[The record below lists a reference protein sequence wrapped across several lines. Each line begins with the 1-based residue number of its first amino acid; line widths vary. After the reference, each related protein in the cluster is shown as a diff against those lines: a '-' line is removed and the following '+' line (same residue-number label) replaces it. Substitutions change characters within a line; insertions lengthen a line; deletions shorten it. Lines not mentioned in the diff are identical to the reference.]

1 MSNSQPL
8 LCQFKTNSQVT
19 KASVD
24 ALPTQTVFERIST
37 HSNFSQAKIESVSK
51 STIFKYDKLPRKLC
65 VNGFAEAVHLAYDQ
79 HLGLLLSPD
88 HIFIAILQS
97 LSIHINQDA
106 EKHRQ
111 VLGLGHLTPGTKE
124 EIDIRRDQFKLGDFD
139 NDWQGVFPDF
149 KDAIGAK
156 VSKDV
161 HTLLASDFS
170 TSTPLSIAITSL
182 SIMDIFKSF
191 FEYSVTTMCGIPEI
205 ALLGTK
211 EDWESVRSRTAD
223 LLSRFEGTDFWTPHL
238 LPVLDQ
244 FVSAANGKP
253 DSEFWTNLYKPEG
266 GSGGP
271 FISGWI
277 NVFFPYLQRE
287 DGFKQSSYV
296 DWTFN
301 PGPFS
306 GLTYDAIP
314 PGFTKTPFTW
324 NYYHEKFPMDF
335 IGGFLGAEKACN
347 DFVTPSLAWAV
358 VHDKKE

>member
-1 MSNSQPL
+1 MSNSQPV
-8 LCQFKTNSQVT
+8 LCQFKTKSQVT

-24 ALPTQTVFERIST
+24 ALSTQTVFERIST
-37 HSNFSQAKIESVSK
+37 HSNFSQTKIESVSK
-51 STIFKYDKLPRKLC
+51 NTILKYDRLPHKLC

-79 HLGLLLSPD
+79 HYGLLLSPD
-88 HIFIAILQS
+88 HIFIVILQG

-111 VLGLGHLTPGTKE
+111 VLGLGNLAPGTKQ
-124 EIDIRRDQFKLGDFD
+124 EIDIRRDHFTLGNFD

-149 KDAIGAK
+149 KDAIGSK
-156 VSKDV
+156 VSKDLY
-161 HTLLASDFS
+161 TILASEFS

-182 SIMDIFKSF
+182 SIMDIFKNF
-191 FEYSVTTMCGIPEI
+191 FEYSVTTRCGIPEI

-211 EDWESVRSRTAD
+211 EDWESVRSRTTD
-223 LLSRFEGTDFWTPHL
+223 LLSRFEDTEFWATHL

-244 FVSAANGKP
+244 FVSAANGNP
-253 DSEFWTNLYKPEG
+253 DTEFWTKLYKPEG

-277 NVFFPYLQRE
+277 KVFFPYLQRK

-296 DWTFN
+296 DWTCAA
-301 PGPFS
+301 GRFS

-314 PGFTKTPFTW
+314 PGFTNTPFTW
-324 NYYHEKFPMDF
+324 NYYDEKFPMHF
-335 IGGFLGAEKACN
+335 IGGFLGAEKAFN
-347 DFVTPSLAWAV
+347 DFITPGLTWAV